1 MYDSVGKMGSNVLD
15 GNVDRL
21 GSYSECLSTRAP
33 AGRFRGRYCK
43 LHVAQVSGRLRV
55 RPSGM
60 RGPALV
66 METWYMPVCV
76 RCVCVCL
83 LSPCPTL
90 SDPMD

>member
-60 RGPALV
+60 RGPELV
-66 METWYMPVCV
+66 METWYLPVCV